1 MSEQNKNSELL
12 NNTKTDNQVEGKNY
26 SYNLINEE
34 KKKNESAKVEKG
46 SWIRTLTR
54 NVKITNFR

>member
-46 SWIRTLTR
+46 SWIR
-54 NVKITNFR
+54 VIPGM